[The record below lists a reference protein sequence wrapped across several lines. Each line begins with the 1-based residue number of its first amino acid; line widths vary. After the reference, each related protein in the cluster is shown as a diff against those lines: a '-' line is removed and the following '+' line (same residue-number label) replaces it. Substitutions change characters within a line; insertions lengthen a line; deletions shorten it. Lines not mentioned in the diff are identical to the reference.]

1 MKNQFWFPPPSARYL
16 STVYDGLNKE
26 SHAYLIVANFTSD
39 GTQRLAIPTM
49 RVCVV
54 CGMRTHA
61 HRADELSQKLSNT
74 SEISGLTISFDPM
87 SYYTNN
93 IPPVLSHQDLNRYYP
108 SDLVDADVAVSPC
121 TTTQWHDPVPDYT
134 SSRIALPLSTE
145 SVDPNFCSI
154 QSVYSVNPASV
165 KRSDVIDPEL
175 AVHTVRSNACKHRTT
190 NEDAKSDNRASAAN
204 WGVSSAIYTPANHE
218 LINESRVVPFLGSAV
233 WGQAYWNQ
241 FAVLTQNNP
250 TPVGVP
256 FNSSLGFEYWD
267 LQHPSSLA
275 SFLSPNLNG
284 TQRSKYTSHGA
295 TDSTIGTSSK
305 PESGEDGSFV
315 RGFEQGNSNVYSGH
329 GSKCEED
336 FKTDGLPI
344 TWPNALNLTPG
355 FLPSSSQLLPNPTKV
370 FDPPDRSSRSIPS
383 QWTNGMQTFACATNN
398 EDVRIAKTINQE
410 DVKAFETTSCGLKHS
425 DKGNSVDIES
435 RSRFQQVAGSL
446 ELGDTADCL
455 RMLSEIFWPTKIIC
469 QISRN
474 RYKTEKYPVNVN
486 LFCRKF
492 CNVCGLNPFT
502 CNFTRTKVYNSS
514 GMSVRIFDLAKCSQ
528 VIQTVCTLIDEPAGG
543 EHLFTNGD
551 DTHEDTLAAPAV
563 IQQHCSV
570 KVDLDILWVDIK
582 DRSTSSLTSF
592 CQSYEQ
598 CTARKLL
605 VYCHQKKLEPAI
617 VFGSSGLISGSDM
630 TQTVAG
636 AEGTQ
641 HGLKRPIEVN
651 DERNVAP
658 YEARSLKSKVS
669 MNLQSKGPPSCATKY
684 RLKTRYNRALLCIC
698 NGCWSQPFTETTAHG
713 VTGRRSPRVS
723 VNLMFY
729 LNPNWTDFEKY
740 TNLQINLV
748 FTGDSNESL
757 VYDVLQ
763 LNMLHTGRLM
773 VQLNCVTIYQAAS
786 PKIRYNNLLAKRL
799 QATASIVASN
809 NTEYLKSHLLIKL
822 QRFSNDFGHP
832 LFRFSIT
839 PKRRR
844 KNERAVLNHQV
855 CRCLDRALGK
865 RTTLVLRGSNLLSFE
880 KEYLDERVREVYSE
894 VEAFRIGGQMF
905 SQSLSKL
912 TASCRRLHNQREREG
927 RQLSTE
933 ANRMMKA
940 PDVIRIHVVWNVH
953 ICKSPHHYHII
964 CKAAIVHM
972 TEELIIAINESKLL
986 PRTTVK
992 TIRWYFTRSN
1002 QSYIRQ
1008 TEGSIQATPS
1018 QRRPLPSKS
1027 TEVSY
1032 RMMLLEKSVRK
1043 CHQILIRMILWRKR
1057 RLDEGFTYPRT
1068 RLDFQYA
1075 SSGSPNEHNAN
1086 ITEGCFN
1093 PTVGHQRSPILPAGS
1108 ANLATMTLQERRKQR
1123 RIRTTFTSSQL
1134 KELERA
1140 FQETHYPDIYT
1151 REDIALR
1158 IDLTEA
1164 RVWFQ
1169 NRRAKFRKLER
1180 SVQPVSR
1187 SNPPELQLM
1196 VVPDTTSNFE
1206 PDETL
1211 NHNEKSQQ
1219 PDQFSRAIYDSKEVF
1234 SQSSDRIKS
1243 DDYSGVDG
1251 GSPVPQA
1258 SIYQSLLNK
1267 GESNE
1272 PIHGSAPIAHPKSS
1286 DGNAVY
1292 LQSFPETDYT
1302 HSSINA
1308 LTQNWTTSPAHLL
1321 ANKLTFGS
1329 LTSTHLDDA
1338 YHGSTDDP
1346 FVVGV
1351 HPLHRLSQTCM
1362 QVDKILGQ
1370 NINEISG
1377 SKVDRRRSHLRR

>member
-49 RVCVV
+49 RVCVD

-446 ELGDTADCL
+446 ELGDTADC
-455 RMLSEIFWPTKIIC
+455 
-469 QISRN
+469 
-474 RYKTEKYPVNVN
+474 
-486 LFCRKF
+486 
-492 CNVCGLNPFT
+492 
-502 CNFTRTKVYNSS
+502 
-514 GMSVRIFDLAKCSQ
+514 
-528 VIQTVCTLIDEPAGG
+528 
-543 EHLFTNGD
+543 H
-551 DTHEDTLAAPAV
+551 
-563 IQQHCSV
+563 
-570 KVDLDILWVDIK
+570 
-582 DRSTSSLTSF
+582 
-592 CQSYEQ
+592 
-598 CTARKLL
+598 
-605 VYCHQKKLEPAI
+605 
-617 VFGSSGLISGSDM
+617 
-630 TQTVAG
+630 
-636 AEGTQ
+636 
-641 HGLKRPIEVN
+641 
-651 DERNVAP
+651 
-658 YEARSLKSKVS
+658 
-669 MNLQSKGPPSCATKY
+669 
-684 RLKTRYNRALLCIC
+684 
-698 NGCWSQPFTETTAHG
+698 
-713 VTGRRSPRVS
+713 RRSPRVS
-723 VNLMFY
+723 VNFLFY
-729 LNPNWTDFEKY
+729 LNPNWTDCDKF
-740 TNLQINLV
+740 THLQISLV
-748 FTGDSNESL
+748 STGDSNESL
-757 VYDVLQ
+757 VYD
-763 LNMLHTGRLM
+763 
-773 VQLNCVTIYQAAS
+773 
-786 PKIRYNNLLAKRL
+786 
-799 QATASIVASN
+799 
-809 NTEYLKSHLLIKL
+809 
-822 QRFSNDFGHP
+822 
-832 LFRFSIT
+832 
-839 PKRRR
+839 
-844 KNERAVLNHQV
+844 
-855 CRCLDRALGK
+855 ALGK

-912 TASCRRLHNQREREG
+912 TAELCGAQRWVG
-927 RQLSTE
+927 GCALSSV
-933 ANRMMKA
+933 AC
-940 PDVIRIHVVWNVH
+940 VL
-953 ICKSPHHYHII
+953 IC
-964 CKAAIVHM
+964 
-972 TEELIIAINESKLL
+972 
-986 PRTTVK
+986 
-992 TIRWYFTRSN
+992 
-1002 QSYIRQ
+1002 
-1008 TEGSIQATPS
+1008 
-1018 QRRPLPSKS
+1018 
-1027 TEVSY
+1027 
-1032 RMMLLEKSVRK
+1032 MLLAGVDLRS
-1043 CHQILIRMILWRKR
+1043 
-1057 RLDEGFTYPRT
+1057 RLVV
-1068 RLDFQYA
+1068 
-1075 SSGSPNEHNAN
+1075 GS
-1086 ITEGCFN
+1086 
-1093 PTVGHQRSPILPAGS
+1093 
-1108 ANLATMTLQERRKQR
+1108 
-1123 RIRTTFTSSQL
+1123 
-1134 KELERA
+1134 
-1140 FQETHYPDIYT
+1140 
-1151 REDIALR
+1151 
-1158 IDLTEA
+1158 
-1164 RVWFQ
+1164 VWFQ

-1196 VVPDTTSNFE
+1196 VVPDATSNFE